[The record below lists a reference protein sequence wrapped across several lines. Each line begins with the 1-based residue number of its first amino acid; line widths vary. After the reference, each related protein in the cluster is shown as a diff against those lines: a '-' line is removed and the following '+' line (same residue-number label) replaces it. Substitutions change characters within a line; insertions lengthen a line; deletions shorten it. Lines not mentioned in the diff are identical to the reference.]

1 VDPMRPKERDAPV
14 ASMTAIDASAPPP
27 ALGPSRCSP
36 VALVVGLIVLVS
48 TISLLVGSATL
59 PDLLLPL
66 VDVPGVAVNRV
77 TAAPVVLSR
86 DGVKGTGDPR
96 FLFTAIDSI
105 AADLRVGPAMT
116 HRHLGAEPIA
126 RLSTSADS
134 RKQTNG
140 TPASSVAEL
149 ARGTR
154 AESALLA
161 TIETRRDDPRVLLL
175 RTAAWSR
182 ERGRTKV

>member
-1 VDPMRPKERDAPV
+1 MRPKERDGLV

-36 VALVVGLIVLVS
+36 VALVVGLVVLVS
-48 TISLLVGSATL
+48 TISLLVGGATL

-66 VDVPGVAVNRV
+66 IDVPGVAMNRV
-77 TAAPVVLSR
+77 AAAPVVQSR
-86 DGVKGTGDPR
+86 DGVKGAGDPR
-96 FLFTAIDSI
+96 FLVTAIDSI
-105 AADLRVGPAMT
+105 AADHRAGPAMT
-116 HRHLGAEPIA
+116 RRHLGADPIA
-126 RLSTSADS
+126 RFSTSADS
-134 RKQTNG
+134 RKQTK
-140 TPASSVAEL
+140 PAPADSAPEL

-182 ERGRTKV
+182 ERGPTEA